1 MVGLDLILLSILD
14 YQHHKVEVVEEF
26 NQVEVIDIVV
36 VMLQLT
42 KVGVE
47 VPPTL
52 EVDDEATVM
61 LSRGYLRRRPLM
73 LLLQVSSQYAIHLR
87 LCCLI
92 HILHSLICLPIFL
105 LNLI

>member
-1 MVGLDLILLSILD
+1 MGLDLILLSILD

-47 VPPTL
+47 VPPRM
-52 EVDDEATVM
+52 EVDEEATAM
-61 LSRGYLRRRPLM
+61 LSPGDLRRRPPM
-73 LLLQVSSQYAIHLR
+73 LLLHVSSQYVIDLR
-87 LCCLI
+87 L
-92 HILHSLICLPIFL
+92 
-105 LNLI
+105 